1 MGSHYIQES
10 MEFIRQRIKVI
21 PSAAIIL
28 GSGLGSFGDELTDK
42 LIIRCQ
48 DIPHYPV
55 PQVVGHEG
63 VWILGRLN
71 GLSILA
77 LKGRVHTYEGYT
89 ARQVSYP
96 IRLLAALGIQRL
108 VVTNAAGAINP
119 DFAPGDFM
127 LITDHINF
135 LFDSPLIGENRL
147 PAEQRFIDLSQ
158 PYDRKF
164 IQGALDVSQ
173 QLGVPLRTGVLI
185 CFSGPS
191 YETPAEIRMAR
202 IMGAD
207 AGTMSTIPEVIA
219 ARQQNMRVLGISCI
233 TNLAA
238 GLSDKKLSHEEVTKT
253 ADAIKDKFVLLMKQ
267 ILKQL
272 PNW

>member
-1 MGSHYIQES
+1 
-10 MEFIRQRIKVI
+10 
-21 PSAAIIL
+21 
-28 GSGLGSFGDELTDK
+28 
-42 LIIRCQ
+42 
-48 DIPHYPV
+48 
-55 PQVVGHEG
+55 
-63 VWILGRLN
+63 
-71 GLSILA
+71 
-77 LKGRVHTYEGYT
+77 
-89 ARQVSYP
+89 VSYP

-173 QLGVPLRTGVLI
+173 QLGIPLRTGVLI
-185 CFSGPS
+185 CFPGPS